1 MAKDTARRDGEQGEQ
16 AGREPSRR
24 TGGEQGER
32 TAGERG
38 ARTGGG
44 ESARTGGRG
53 AMAEPAE
60 PADPAA
66 EPAGGGK
73 VAMVTGGSRGIG
85 RAVVEALLRAGY
97 RVYFGSRTQDS
108 VNRALADLRSRHGA
122 AVAGRPL
129 DVRRQEQVD
138 AFVEWVIAQAG
149 RVDCLVNNAGMGI
162 FGPVYG
168 LSGDQWREVLDTNL
182 SGAFYCIRAVAE
194 TMKEQGA
201 GWIFN
206 IASLASKNAMVGGA
220 AYNASKFGLLGLSE
234 AAMLDLR
241 QFGVRVAAILPGSV
255 DTSFGN
261 PGARTGDQSWMLAPE
276 DVAAMV
282 LHLLT
287 YPDRALPSLVEMR
300 PTRPPKR

>member
-1 MAKDTARRDGEQGEQ
+1 MAKDET
-16 AGREPSRR
+16 
-24 TGGEQGER
+24 
-32 TAGERG
+32 
-38 ARTGGG
+38 
-44 ESARTGGRG
+44 
-53 AMAEPAE
+53 EPAGG
-60 PADPAA
+60 
-66 EPAGGGK
+66 GGGK

-85 RAVVEALLRAGY
+85 RAVVEALLGAGY

-108 VNRALADLRSRHGA
+108 VTSALADLRSRHGA
-122 AVAGRPL
+122 AAVGRPL

-138 AFVEWVIAQAG
+138 AFVEWVIAEAG
-149 RVDCLVNNAGMGI
+149 RIDCLVNNAGMGA

-168 LSGDQWREVLDTNL
+168 LSGDQWREVLETNL
-182 SGAFYCIRAVAE
+182 SGAFYCLRAVAGR
-194 TMKEQGA
+194 MKEQGA

-206 IASLASKNAMVGGA
+206 IGSLASKNAMIGGA

-255 DTSFGN
+255 ETSFGHPRERGN
-261 PGARTGDQSWMLAPE
+261 DQSWMLAPE

-282 LHLLT
+282 LHLLS